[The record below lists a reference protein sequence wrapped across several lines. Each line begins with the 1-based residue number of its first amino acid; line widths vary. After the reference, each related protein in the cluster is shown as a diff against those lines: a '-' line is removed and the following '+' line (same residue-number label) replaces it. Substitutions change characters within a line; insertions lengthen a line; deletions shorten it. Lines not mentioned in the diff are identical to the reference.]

1 MFMKIDDKHPNN
13 HMTENYTLG
22 IPMQERY
29 LALDVLRGLTIAL
42 MIIVNTPGDWSNVF
56 SPLLH
61 ADWHGFTI
69 TDLVFPTFLFVV
81 GNAMSFSMK
90 KMEKMSQRVFLKKVF
105 KRTALIFLIGWGL
118 NAFPFFESGASGG
131 IKMIDWTAVRLLGV
145 LQRIALCYMIAS
157 LVLYYLGKR
166 GAIIFSIASLL
177 SYWAILYFFGNPEDT
192 YSLEGNAALR
202 FDLWLI
208 GAKNLYMGEGIPF
221 DPEGVLSTLPSVVNV
236 IAGFL
241 AGTFIQQIGNTKRTV
256 KALMLAGLI
265 AICGALIW
273 DLAFPINKKIWTS
286 SYVLLTVGLDLIVIG
301 FLVLVIEVQKIN
313 KWTYPLEVFGRNP
326 LILYILAW
334 IVIGVLGAIP
344 AGTASLK
351 AAIYQGLFT
360 SWLGPKSASFLFAIA
375 YMMLIWC
382 IGYLMDKRKIYIKV

>member
-1 MFMKIDDKHPNN
+1 MPQ
-13 HMTENYTLG
+13 TSTLG

-42 MIIVNTPGDWSNVF
+42 MIVVNTPGDWSNVF
-56 SPLLH
+56 SPFLH
-61 ADWHGFTI
+61 ADWDGFTI

-90 KMEKMSQRVFLKKVF
+90 KMEKMSQGVFLKKVF

-118 NAFPFFESGASGG
+118 NAFPFFESSASGG
-131 IKMIDWTAVRLLGV
+131 IEMIDWTSVRLLGV

-157 LVLYYLGKR
+157 LVLYYLGKS
-166 GAIIFSIASLL
+166 GSVVFSIVALL
-177 SYWAILYFFGNPEDT
+177 SYWAILYFFGNTEAP

-241 AGTFIQQIGNTKRTV
+241 AGRFIQQIGNTKRTV
-256 KALMLAGLI
+256 KALLLAGLI

-286 SYVLLTVGLDLIVIG
+286 SYVLLTVGLDLIVLG
-301 FLVLVIEVQKIN
+301 FLVLIIEVQKIN

-334 IVIGVLGAIP
+334 IVIGVLHTIP
-344 AGTASLK
+344 AGTTSLK
-351 AAIYQGLFT
+351 AAIYHGLFT
-360 SWLGPKSASFLFAIA
+360 SWLGPKTASFLFAIA
-375 YMMLIWC
+375 YMTLIWC